1 LALLTLLQWREL
13 LQWNRT
19 PLDWALGGGLALAAL
34 VSSLAAIGRLRAALA
49 GRSNEADSAHWSTR
63 LLLVL
68 VLLSALGL
76 LLDGRYRPLSWPV
89 LAAPAALWLALR
101 LLGEAAPGRPLS
113 ERWLAA
119 LCAVAAPLLLW
130 QEGFDNRQ
138 ALGLA
143 LNWLA
148 LAAVV
153 GWPYQRATAAS

>member
-1 LALLTLLQWREL
+1 VALLMLLQWQEL

-19 PLDWALGGGLALAAL
+19 PLDWALGGGLTLAAL
-34 VSSLAAIGRLRAALA
+34 ISSLGAIERLNATLA
-49 GRSNEADSAHWSTR
+49 GRSKGAETPHWSTR

-76 LLDGRYRPLSWPV
+76 LLDGRYRPLSWPA
-89 LAAPAALWLALR
+89 LAAPVALSLALR
-101 LLGEAAPGRPLS
+101 LLGDAAPSRHSP

-119 LCAVAAPLLLW
+119 LCAVAAPLLVW
-130 QEGFDNRQ
+130 QEGLENRQ